1 MPEEHHLTAR
11 NLLEQMNRQFNE
23 CNALY
28 HELAVHYGVS
38 DTVFWLLYSL
48 YNSSEPQTQNRLCM
62 EWNLPKQTISRG
74 FDGQARTVGTGTRAG
89 PLQRQTAAPD
99 ASRAGTGN
107 QNCQTRVQRRIGGTG
122 TAGHGGG

>member
-38 DTVFWLLYSL
+38 DTVFWLLYTL

-62 EWNLPKQTISRG
+62 EWNLP
-74 FDGQARTVGTGTRAG
+74 TG
-89 PLQRQTAAPD
+89 
-99 ASRAGTGN
+99 S
-107 QNCQTRVQRRIGGTG
+107 QNCQTRVQRRTGGTG

>member
-48 YNSSEPQTQNRLCM
+48 YNSSEPQTQCRLFCAVHGFGSFGCQFPPG
-62 EWNLPKQTISRG
+62 WRQVQQFAAVTARRG
-74 FDGQARTVGTGTRAG
+74 FQFQQSLLDHR
-89 PLQRQTAAPD
+89 
-99 ASRAGTGN
+99 S
-107 QNCQTRVQRRIGGTG
+107 
-122 TAGHGGG
+122 HG

>member
-48 YNSSEPQTQNRLCM
+48 CLLYTS
-62 EWNLPKQTISRG
+62 
-74 FDGQARTVGTGTRAG
+74 D
-89 PLQRQTAAPD
+89 AAD
-99 ASRAGTGN
+99 EL
-107 QNCQTRVQRRIGGTG
+107 
-122 TAGHGGG
+122 

>member
-38 DTVFWLLYSL
+38 DTVFWLLYTL

-62 EWNLPKQTISRG
+62 EWNLPKQTSCRLTEEG
-74 FDGQARTVGTGTRAG
+74 KQAMEEYIEN
-89 PLQRQTAAPD
+89 LK
-99 ASRAGTGN
+99 SYLN
-107 QNCQTRVQRRIGGTG
+107 L
-122 TAGHGGG
+122 

>member
-48 YNSSEPQTQNRLCM
+48 YEGGAYT
-62 EWNLPKQTISRG
+62 
-74 FDGQARTVGTGTRAG
+74 
-89 PLQRQTAAPD
+89 TAANRRPRT
-99 ASRAGTGN
+99 ACAWNGTCRSR
-107 QNCQTRVQRRIGGTG
+107 R
-122 TAGHGGG
+122 